1 MGNCFIIMKKVIK
14 ECDFFGTFI
23 TFRINDEIQY
33 KSITGGIISI
43 LFFILSVLYTIYVG
57 YPFIKR
63 ENIDFIFSNKIL
75 ETQPYINL
83 TSTNFNLGFGIQYQD
98 EATTA
103 IFDYIQYFN
112 YSLIL
117 KEWIG
122 LNTIITFPFG
132 LKQCNKSDFFNLVNE
147 SFERNNVGGML
158 CPILN
163 ESVNYTLDGLYT
175 DDYYK
180 FFEIEIKLTE
190 YGMNNLN
197 ELKNL
202 MEKRR
207 IEMAVYFIDHAINYQ
222 NRHKPLPIY
231 INYLTREFDLH
242 FVKTIQILISTI
254 EFTNDENLFFKNEK
268 TIINAAFDKIDES
281 FYYIPSRKE
290 LNDNIIG
297 KFIIKTSS
305 KTLILNRSYQK
316 FPSFIADL
324 AGILEE
330 LLLFILFT
338 INIIER
344 QVIEN
349 KLIHKML
356 KMKGSKNHDIHY
368 FLSLFNKN
376 NNHKIINMFHKN
388 TTGNMLTIDNDKIC
402 FGKIKNN
409 SFLNSKTQRI
419 ESKYIYN
426 SNSNINNNFL
436 IENSSQMK
444 FNNYING
451 QSSLIANS
459 NIKNKFLNDNKEKLT
474 NKYSIKEIQLED
486 MKIFDNRQISINQS
500 INKSSNQ
507 SDMNF
512 LNEGNMNNLI
522 QISIKKDK
530 LQIKQAE
537 EDFPSINIVSTI
549 AAYFCFWFSKYQKRR
564 FELLRKAEKKIHY
577 YLEIFN
583 YIKTMQEIDLIK
595 YCLFDKD
602 EVILLNYLSYPP
614 FSTCSHKINEHYQEF
629 EREQIPYQK
638 IQKTEVDEVYNCYN
652 CIKNK
657 ENITEKDIKLLKLID
672 AEADILG

>member
-1 MGNCFIIMKKVIK
+1 MGNCFKIIKKVIK
-14 ECDFFGTFI
+14 KFDYFGTFI
-23 TFRINDEIQY
+23 TFRINDEIEY
-33 KSITGGIISI
+33 KSIIGGLTSIIFLI
-43 LFFILSVLYTIYVG
+43 LAILYTIYVG
-57 YPFIKR
+57 IPFIKR
-63 ENIDFIFSNKIL
+63 ENIDFIFSNKII

-83 TSTNFNLGFGIQYQD
+83 TSTKFNFGFSIQYQD
-98 EATTA
+98 DATTA
-103 IFDYIQYFN
+103 TNDYIKYFN
-112 YSLIL
+112 FSLKL

-122 LNTIITFPFG
+122 DDTIIIFPFG
-132 LKQCNKSDFFNLVNE
+132 LKECEKSDFFNLVNE

-163 ESVNYTLDGLYT
+163 ESVNYTIDGLYT
-175 DDYYK
+175 DHYYK
-180 FFEIEIKLTE
+180 FFEIDIKLTE
-190 YGMNNLN
+190 YGMNHLN
-197 ELKNL
+197 ELNHL

-231 INYLTREFDLH
+231 INYLTREFDLN

-330 LLLFILFT
+330 LLLFILFI
-338 INIIER
+338 INVVER

-356 KMKGSKNHDIHY
+356 KMKGSKNHDVHY

-376 NNHKIINMFHKN
+376 NNHNIINMFHKN
-388 TTGNMLTIDNDKIC
+388 TTGKMLTIDNEKIC
-402 FGKIKNN
+402 FGKSKNN
-409 SFLNSKTQRI
+409 SFLNSKSQRI
-419 ESKYIYN
+419 ESKYIYHLN
-426 SNSNINNNFL
+426 SNLNHNFL

-451 QSSLIANS
+451 PSSLITTS
-459 NIKNKFLNDNKEKLT
+459 NIKNKLLNDKLT
-474 NKYSIKEIQLED
+474 NKFSLKEIQLED

-500 INKSSNQ
+500 IIKSSNQ
-507 SDMNF
+507 SDINL

-530 LQIKQAE
+530 LKIKQAE
-537 EDFPSINIVSTI
+537 EDFPSINIVSTL
-549 AAYFCFWFSKYQKRR
+549 AAYFCFWSSKYQKRR
-564 FELLRKAEKKIHY
+564 FELLIKAEKKIHY
-577 YLEIFN
+577 HLEIFN
-583 YIKTMQEIDLIK
+583 YIKTMQEIDLMK
-595 YCLFDKD
+595 YCLFDKN

-638 IQKTEVDEVYNCYN
+638 IQKAQIDEVYNCYN

-672 AEADILG
+672 AEAEILE

>member
-1 MGNCFIIMKKVIK
+1 MGNCFIIIKKVIK

-43 LFFILSVLYTIYVG
+43 LFFISSVLYIIYVG

-63 ENIDFIFSNKIL
+63 ENIDFIFSNKIM

-103 IFDYIQYFN
+103 IFDYIKYFN

-122 LNTIITFPFG
+122 LNTIKIFPFG

-175 DDYYK
+175 DHYYK
-180 FFEIEIKLTE
+180 FFEIDIKLTE
-190 YGMNNLN
+190 YGMNHLN
-197 ELKNL
+197 ELNHL

-207 IEMAVYFIDHAINYQ
+207 IEMAVYFIEHAINYQ

-231 INYLTREFDLH
+231 INYLTREFDLN

-330 LLLFILFT
+330 LLLFILFI
-338 INIIER
+338 INVVER

-356 KMKGSKNHDIHY
+356 KMKGSKNHDVEY
-368 FLSLFNKN
+368 FLSIFK
-376 NNHKIINMFHKN
+376 K
-388 TTGNMLTIDNDKIC
+388 
-402 FGKIKNN
+402 
-409 SFLNSKTQRI
+409 
-419 ESKYIYN
+419 
-426 SNSNINNNFL
+426 NINNHNNILNL
-436 IENSSQMK
+436 INKTTTGKMLTDRKNIMIILDSEKLYFGKTPKNKDSVGNTKIQNVNSKGIYNNNSSLEINPNQIK
-444 FNNYING
+444 YNNYVNS
-451 QSSLIANS
+451 QSSFRTPT
-459 NIKNKFLNDNKEKLT
+459 NIKNRLYMNNKEKVLSKFSLRGIPT
-474 NKYSIKEIQLED
+474 EEIKIIDNIQS
-486 MKIFDNRQISINQS
+486 SINQS
-500 INKSSNQ
+500 INKSNNQ
-507 SDMNF
+507 SDMNII
-512 LNEGNMNNLI
+512 NEYNINNLTYI
-522 QISIKKDK
+522 LMKKDK
-530 LQIKQAE
+530 EKIRKAE
-537 EDFPSINIVSTI
+537 TDFPSINYVSSIFTYI
-549 AAYFCFWFSKYQKRR
+549 CFWTS
-564 FELLRKAEKKIHY
+564 
-577 YLEIFN
+577 
-583 YIKTMQEIDLIK
+583 K
-595 YCLFDKD
+595 YCLFDK
-602 EVILLNYLSYPP
+602 EESFLLNFLSYPS
-614 FSTCSHKINEHYQEF
+614 FRTCSNIINETNKEF
-629 EREQIPYQK
+629 ESEQIPYQK
-638 IQKTEVDEVYNCYN
+638 LQKKEIDEVFNYYNY
-652 CIKNK
+652 IKNK
-657 ENITEKDIKLLKLID
+657 ENITKKNIKLLKLMD
-672 AEADILG
+672 AEVDILG